1 MRVKRS
7 RVRVSRTIENA
18 RPKGLTIS
26 MVRSLDSRWNHIL
39 LSLYLMQRKLAN
51 LGVVL
56 VDGEVYYSRQEDNNA
71 LV

>member
-1 MRVKRS
+1 
-7 RVRVSRTIENA
+7 
-18 RPKGLTIS
+18 

-39 LSLYLMQRKLAN
+39 PSLYLMQSKLAN

-56 VDGEVYYSRQEDNNA
+56 VDDEVYYLNQEDDNNA